1 MIVCQVEHNDYNKWP
16 CECSIN
22 ISHLTDSHD
31 SHNPTTVANL
41 ENNESTNTSD
51 FTTAPP
57 TDILRECM
65 YGFVINQM
73 RPNVKEAST
82 SPYFSY
88 SFSQAGGEMVGDGCG
103 HGDDV
108 FLMSIV
114 LFFGVFIIANGL
126 KQFKTTGFLSQ
137 GVRGFLAD
145 FAVIIGILVMTGEWI
160 FMYLYSSQMVR

>member
-1 MIVCQVEHNDYNKWP
+1 MISFQVEHNDYNKWP

-41 ENNESTNTSD
+41 ENDESTNTSD

-73 RPNVKEAST
+73 KIYVKQALFFFGS
-82 SPYFSY
+82 
-88 SFSQAGGEMVGDGCG
+88 SQAGGEMVGDGCG

-160 FMYLYSSQMVR
+160 FMYLHFSQMVR